1 MLKEKW
7 MDALKHLGMG
17 RLCHPVF
24 CHCPVA
30 LRLEVGEPNLPVGA
44 AYFARAGQF
53 VERLFHRLDA
63 CFDLLCIQ
71 CVCLRTAERIRE
83 AAGLPV
89 PGEIWMD
96 GGDDERPVLLFWSL
110 PDRGISLRRLLG
122 EVLYS
127 DFGGCSQLASAVF
140 LLDSRSEL
148 LVHLYD
154 DRGVDLAA
162 VRADQLKGIYQEFGS
177 RILPGDRERIDRI
190 FQPGEQS

>member
-63 CFDLLCIQ
+63 CFDLLWHP
-71 CVCLRTAERIRE
+71 VCLSE
-83 AAGLPV
+83 
-89 PGEIWMD
+89 D
-96 GGDDERPVLLFWSL
+96 GGADPGGRRASCS
-110 PDRGISLRRLLG
+110 RG
-122 EVLYS
+122 
-127 DFGGCSQLASAVF
+127 D
-140 LLDSRSEL
+140 LD
-148 LVHLYD
+148 
-154 DRGVDLAA
+154 GWW
-162 VRADQLKGIYQEFGS
+162 G
-177 RILPGDRERIDRI
+177 
-190 FQPGEQS
+190 